1 MVAVDDDHLAR
12 LGRRRREH
20 DRGHPQRE
28 GKAELTHPQY
38 NEHGGAGLREYPKNA
53 RVRPLRAKAPRS
65 AGGAGFPILRR
76 VRRLALLLL
85 FVLGAFTLGSCGGD
99 DDQTGVENLLDKAFS
114 GEIHSADLK
123 LEAEIELKGLLKDPI
138 KIEAEGPFRTNQ
150 GKLPSA
156 DIELRIGSGNG
167 GQTITSGVLTTG
179 DRVFLKFQDVYYEQP
194 AAQVRQANRALAQG
208 KGSRPLGE
216 LGLDPRSWLAEAK
229 DEGDAEVGGVDT
241 NHVSGTLDV
250 ARLMR
255 NLNVFVR
262 RSAGALGVERGDAAA
277 ADREGHPGARRR
289 RQEPQLRRLLGQA
302 GQPDPPGLGQD
313 RVRHP
318 RGQPGRPG
326 RPQGR
331 LDHVL
336 GRAAQR
342 QRQPGDRGP
351 DPLPPAVPADQLA
364 GGRDRRARRGRR
376 HGPGARARGGRSGSG
391 TTSSDA
397 DQFRKYAD
405 CLDKARPEDTEQ
417 LQRCADLLQQP

>member
-1 MVAVDDDHLAR
+1 M
-12 LGRRRREH
+12 
-20 DRGHPQRE
+20 
-28 GKAELTHPQY
+28 
-38 NEHGGAGLREYPKNA
+38 
-53 RVRPLRAKAPRS
+53 
-65 AGGAGFPILRR
+65 
-76 VRRLALLLL
+76 RRLALLLL

-99 DDQTGVENLLDKAFS
+99 DDQTGVENLLDQAFS
-114 GEIHSADLK
+114 GQIHSADLK
-123 LEAEIELKGLLKDPI
+123 LEAEIELNGLLKDPI
-138 KIEAEGPFRTNQ
+138 KIEAEGPFRTNP

-208 KGSRPLGE
+208 KGNRPLGE

-229 DEGDAEVGGVDT
+229 DEGDAEVGGVET

-262 RSAGALGVERGDAAA
+262 KSAGALGSSKETPPRLTGKDIQALADAVKNPSFDVYSGKQDNLIRRVSGKIEFDIPEASQAGLGGLKGGSITFSVELHNVNGNQEIEAPTHSRPLSRLTSSLG
-277 ADREGHPGARRR
+277 GAIGALGAGGGTG
-289 RQEPQLRRLLGQA
+289 QEP
-302 GQPDPPGLGQD
+302 
-313 RVRHP
+313 
-318 RGQPGRPG
+318 
-326 RPQGR
+326 
-331 LDHVL
+331 
-336 GRAAQR
+336 
-342 QRQPGDRGP
+342 GP
-351 DPLPPAVPADQLA
+351 EE
-364 GGRDRRARRGRR
+364 GE
-376 HGPGARARGGRSGSG
+376 SGSG